1 MCLSCLDN
9 IKIRVGGGCRVVTL
23 QKKLFAMNITDII
36 TLVGTVGGVQ
46 SLVEI
51 GKWWQSRKI
60 SRRKDEADVKATEN
74 QVTRS
79 QIDWLEKR
87 LAERD
92 AKIDAIYAELRKEQT
107 LRIGEIHQRHEAEL
121 RLAEAEA
128 RKCII
133 RGCSQ
138 RQPPSEY

>member
-1 MCLSCLDN
+1 
-9 IKIRVGGGCRVVTL
+9 
-23 QKKLFAMNITDII
+23 MNITDII
-36 TLVGTVGGVQ
+36 TLIGTVGGIQ
-46 SLVEI
+46 GIVEI
-51 GKWWQSRKI
+51 GKWWQTRKLEG
-60 SRRKDEADVKATEN
+60 RKEAADVKAAEN
-74 QVTRS
+74 HVNRQ

-92 AKIDAIYAELRKEQT
+92 AKIDAIYTELRKEQT

-133 RGCSQ
+133 RGCPQ

>member
-1 MCLSCLDN
+1 MD
-9 IKIRVGGGCRVVTL
+9 I
-23 QKKLFAMNITDII
+23 ADII
-36 TLVGTVGGVQ
+36 TLVGTVGGIQ
-46 SLVEI
+46 GIVEV
-51 GKWWQSRKI
+51 GKWWQTRKLD
-60 SRRKDEADVKATEN
+60 RRKEEADVKATEN
-74 QVTRS
+74 QVSRS

-121 RLAEAEA
+121 RLTEAEA

-133 RGCSQ
+133 RGCPR

>member
-1 MCLSCLDN
+1 MEIS
-9 IKIRVGGGCRVVTL
+9 
-23 QKKLFAMNITDII
+23 DII
-36 TLVGTVGGVQ
+36 TLVGMIGGVQ
-46 SLVEI
+46 GLVEV
-51 GKWWQSRKI
+51 GKWWQSRKLD
-60 SRRKDEADVKATEN
+60 RRKEEAGVIATEN
-74 QVTRS
+74 QESRS

-128 RKCII
+128 RKCLI

>member
-1 MCLSCLDN
+1 
-9 IKIRVGGGCRVVTL
+9 
-23 QKKLFAMNITDII
+23 MNIADII
-36 TLVGTVGGVQ
+36 TLVGTVGGIQ
-46 SLVEI
+46 GLVEI
-51 GKWWQSRKI
+51 GKWWQNRKI
-60 SRRKDEADVKATEN
+60 DRRKEEAYVKATEN

-107 LRIGEIHQRHEAEL
+107 LHIGEIHRRHEAEL

-128 RKCII
+128 WKCLI
-133 RGCSQ
+133 RGCPQ

>member
-1 MCLSCLDN
+1 
-9 IKIRVGGGCRVVTL
+9 
-23 QKKLFAMNITDII
+23 MNSSDII
-36 TLVGTVGGVQ
+36 TLVGTVGGIQ
-46 SLVEI
+46 GLVEV
-51 GKWWQSRKI
+51 GKWWQSRKLD
-60 SRRKDEADVKATEN
+60 RRKEEAGVTATEN

-92 AKIDAIYAELRKEQT
+92 AKIDAIYSELRKEQT

-121 RLAEAEA
+121 RLADAEA

-133 RGCSQ
+133 RGCPQ

>member
-1 MCLSCLDN
+1 MDISE
-9 IKIRVGGGCRVVTL
+9 
-23 QKKLFAMNITDII
+23 II
-36 TLVGTVGGVQ
+36 TLIGTVGGIQ
-46 SLVEI
+46 GIVEV
-51 GKWWQSRKI
+51 GKWWQSRKLD
-60 SRRKDEADVKATEN
+60 RRKEEAGVTATEN
-74 QVTRS
+74 QVNRQ

-92 AKIDAIYAELRKEQT
+92 SKIDAIYSELRKEQT
-107 LRIGEIHQRHEAEL
+107 LRIEEIHQRHEAEL

-133 RGCSQ
+133 RGCPQ

>member
-1 MCLSCLDN
+1 MDISE
-9 IKIRVGGGCRVVTL
+9 
-23 QKKLFAMNITDII
+23 II
-36 TLVGTVGGVQ
+36 TLIGTVGGIQ
-46 SLVEI
+46 GLVEI
-51 GKWWQSRKI
+51 GKWWQSRKLD
-60 SRRKDEADVKATEN
+60 RRKDEADVTATEN
-74 QVTRS
+74 QVNRQ

-92 AKIDAIYAELRKEQT
+92 AKIDAIYVELRKEQT
-107 LRIGEIHQRHEAEL
+107 LRIEEIHQRHEAEL

-133 RGCSQ
+133 RGCPQ

>member
-1 MCLSCLDN
+1 MDISE
-9 IKIRVGGGCRVVTL
+9 IFTL
-23 QKKLFAMNITDII
+23 M
-36 TLVGTVGGVQ
+36 GTVGGIQ
-46 SLVEI
+46 GLVEI
-51 GKWWQSRKI
+51 GKWLQSRKLD
-60 SRRKDEADVKATEN
+60 RRKEEAGVTATEN
-74 QVTRS
+74 QVGRQ

-107 LRIGEIHQRHEAEL
+107 LRIEEIHQRHEAEL

-133 RGCSQ
+133 RGCPQ

>member
-1 MCLSCLDN
+1 
-9 IKIRVGGGCRVVTL
+9 
-23 QKKLFAMNITDII
+23 MNIPEII
-36 TLVGTVGGVQ
+36 TLVGTVGGIQ
-46 SLVEI
+46 GIVEVV
-51 GKWWQSRKI
+51 KWWQSRKLD
-60 SRRKDEADVKATEN
+60 RRKEEADVKATEN
-74 QVTRS
+74 QLNRS

-107 LRIGEIHQRHEAEL
+107 LRIEEIHQRHEAEL

>member
-1 MCLSCLDN
+1 
-9 IKIRVGGGCRVVTL
+9 
-23 QKKLFAMNITDII
+23 MNITDII
-36 TLVGTVGGVQ
+36 TLVGTVGGIQGLMEV
-46 SLVEI
+46 

-60 SRRKDEADVKATEN
+60 DRRKDEADITEHEN
-74 QVTRS
+74 ENRRS

-92 AKIDAIYAELRKEQT
+92 AKIDAIYSELRKEQT
-107 LRIGEIHQRHEAEL
+107 LRINEIHQRHEAEL

>member
-1 MCLSCLDN
+1 MD
-9 IKIRVGGGCRVVTL
+9 I
-23 QKKLFAMNITDII
+23 ADII
-36 TLVGTVGGVQ
+36 TLVGTVGGIQGV
-46 SLVEI
+46 VEI
-51 GKWWQSRKI
+51 GKWWQTRKLD
-60 SRRKDEADVKATEN
+60 RRKEEADVKATEN
-74 QVTRS
+74 QVSRS

-128 RKCII
+128 RKCLI
-133 RGCSQ
+133 RGCPQ

>member
-1 MCLSCLDN
+1 MDISE
-9 IKIRVGGGCRVVTL
+9 
-23 QKKLFAMNITDII
+23 II
-36 TLVGTVGGVQ
+36 TLIGTVGGIQ
-46 SLVEI
+46 GIVEV
-51 GKWWQSRKI
+51 GKWWQSRKLD
-60 SRRKDEADVKATEN
+60 RRKEEAGVTATEN
-74 QVTRS
+74 QVNRQ

-92 AKIDAIYAELRKEQT
+92 AKIDGIYAELRKEQT
-107 LRIGEIHQRHEAEL
+107 LRIEEIHQRHEAEL

-133 RGCSQ
+133 RGGPQ

>member
-1 MCLSCLDN
+1 MDISE
-9 IKIRVGGGCRVVTL
+9 
-23 QKKLFAMNITDII
+23 II
-36 TLVGTVGGVQ
+36 TLIGTVGGIQ
-46 SLVEI
+46 GLVEI
-51 GKWWQSRKI
+51 GKWLQSRKLD
-60 SRRKDEADVKATEN
+60 RRKEEAGVTATEN
-74 QVTRS
+74 QVNRQ

-107 LRIGEIHQRHEAEL
+107 LRIEEIHHRHEAEL

-133 RGCSQ
+133 RGCPQ

>member
-1 MCLSCLDN
+1 
-9 IKIRVGGGCRVVTL
+9 
-23 QKKLFAMNITDII
+23 MNITDII

-46 SLVEI
+46 GIVEA
-51 GKWWQSRKI
+51 GKWWQSRKLD
-60 SRRKDEADVKATEN
+60 SRKEEAGVKATEH

-79 QIDWLEKR
+79 KIEWLEKR

-92 AKIDAIYAELRKEQT
+92 AKIESIYAELRKEQT
-107 LRIGEIHQRHEAEL
+107 LRIGESHQRHEAEL

-133 RGCSQ
+133 RGCPQ

>member
-1 MCLSCLDN
+1 
-9 IKIRVGGGCRVVTL
+9 
-23 QKKLFAMNITDII
+23 MNIADII

-46 SLVEI
+46 GLMEV
-51 GKWWQSRKI
+51 GKWWQSRKLD
-60 SRRKDEADVKATEN
+60 RRKDEADIAEHEN
-74 QVTRS
+74 ENRRS

-107 LRIGEIHQRHEAEL
+107 LRINEIHQRHEAEL

-128 RKCII
+128 RKCLI
-133 RGCSQ
+133 RGCPQ